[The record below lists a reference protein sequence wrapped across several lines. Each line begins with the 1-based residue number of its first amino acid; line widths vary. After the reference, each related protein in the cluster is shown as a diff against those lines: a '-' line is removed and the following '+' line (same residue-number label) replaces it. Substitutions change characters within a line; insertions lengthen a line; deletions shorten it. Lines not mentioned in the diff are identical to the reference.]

1 MTITKQTVADRIA
14 AYLRHEITQAELV
27 DWAENALMEGEF
39 VEDDAATIS
48 AAVARIGVADV
59 RAFGLTWA
67 DCEDLLKQLG
77 FHARIEI
84 VTA

>member
-59 RAFGLTWA
+59 RAFGLTWS

>member
-14 AYLRHEITQAELV
+14 AYLRHEITQAQLV
-27 DWAENALMEGEF
+27 DWAENALMEGQFADE
-39 VEDDAATIS
+39 DAATIS

-59 RAFGLTWA
+59 RAFGLTWS
-67 DCEDLLKQLG
+67 DCEDLLNQLG

>member
-14 AYLRHEITQAELV
+14 AYLRHEITQAQLV

-39 VEDDAATIS
+39 AEEDAATIS
-48 AAVARIGVADV
+48 AVVARIGVADV
-59 RAFGLTWA
+59 RAFGLTWS

>member
-1 MTITKQTVADRIA
+1 MTITKQPVADRIA
-14 AYLRHEITQAELV
+14 AYLRHEITQAQLV

-39 VEDDAATIS
+39 AEEDAATIS

-59 RAFGLTWA
+59 RAFGLTWS

>member
-14 AYLRHEITQAELV
+14 AYLRHEMTQAQLV

-39 VEDDAATIS
+39 AEEDASTIS
-48 AAVARIGVADV
+48 AVVARVGVADV
-59 RAFGLTWA
+59 RAFGLTWS
-67 DCEDLLKQLG
+67 DCEDLLRQLG

>member
-14 AYLRHEITQAELV
+14 AYLRHEITLAQLV

-39 VEDDAATIS
+39 AEEDAATIS

-59 RAFGLTWA
+59 RAFGLTWS

>member
-14 AYLRHEITQAELV
+14 AYLRHEITQEQLV
-27 DWAENALMEGEF
+27 DRAENALMEGEF
-39 VEDDAATIS
+39 SEGDAATIT
-48 AAVARIGVADV
+48 AEVARVGVADV
-59 RAFGLTWA
+59 RAFGLTWS
-67 DCEDLLKQLG
+67 DCEDLLRQLG